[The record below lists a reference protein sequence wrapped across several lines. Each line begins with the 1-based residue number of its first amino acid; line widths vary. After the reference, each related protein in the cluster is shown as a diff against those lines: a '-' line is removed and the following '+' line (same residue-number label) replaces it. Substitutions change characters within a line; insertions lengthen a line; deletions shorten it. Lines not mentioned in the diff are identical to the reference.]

1 MNVLYTPIWNCH
13 NESLLYDGYI
23 IIFKKIIIRRKE
35 GRKKEKERK
44 KKKRK
49 GKKGRNQQS
58 NSFYELTCDNTEENT
73 SRMYPPAH

>member
-35 GRKKEKERK
+35 GRKEKRERKKEKEKERK
-44 KKKRK
+44 ERQK
-49 GKKGRNQQS
+49 
-58 NSFYELTCDNTEENT
+58 T
-73 SRMYPPAH
+73 AV